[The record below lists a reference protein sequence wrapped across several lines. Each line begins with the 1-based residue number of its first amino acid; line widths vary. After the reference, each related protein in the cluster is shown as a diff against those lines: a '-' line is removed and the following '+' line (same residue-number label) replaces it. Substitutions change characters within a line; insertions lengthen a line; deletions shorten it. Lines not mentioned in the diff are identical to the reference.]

1 MHLLLTSV
9 FQCVQVKVMIE
20 WLYLT
25 TCDYQLGLKLLE
37 CLRMRNF
44 LSMLLLFSTIMCG
57 LQLIGGLK

>member
-9 FQCVQVKVMIE
+9 FQCVQVMVTIE

-25 TCDYQLGLKLLE
+25 TCDYQLSLMFLE
-37 CLRMRNF
+37 HLRMRNF
-44 LSMLLLFSTIMCG
+44 LSMLLLFSTTCS